1 MIYFTRQEQ
10 RIVILL
16 VVVLLLGTGLL
27 LIKRFQPGWVMRLSM
42 GEPDFDVAK
51 DERSPGLKNNGS
63 TQKPRSDRSDAADTS
78 VSTDPQGQE
87 RQPSQSDG
95 SDTSKLTSPPA
106 QDQQP
111 DQSAQNTGPATSI
124 KKPDTKA
131 RININT
137 ASKEELETLPRIGPV
152 LAQRIINYRKNYGK
166 FTSIHELTGVSGIGD
181 ATLQKLRDRITVVE
195 HDGSE

>member
-42 GEPDFDVAK
+42 GEPDFDVEK
-51 DERSPGLKNNGS
+51 DERSPRLKNNGP
-63 TQKPRSDRSDAADTS
+63 TQKLRSDKSDAADAS
-78 VSTDPQGQE
+78 VSADPQGQK
-87 RQPSQSDG
+87 RQSSQGDG
-95 SDTSKLTSPPA
+95 SDTSKLASPPA

-111 DQSAQNTGPATSI
+111 DQSAQNTGTATSI

-152 LAQRIINYRKNYGK
+152 LAQRIIDYRKNYGK
-166 FTSIHELTGVSGIGD
+166 FTTIHELTSVNGIGD
-181 ATLQKLRDRITVVE
+181 ATLQRLRDRITVVE